1 MNAIWIA
8 VAAVSLLGL
17 AFGAILGY
25 ASRRFAVEDDPV
37 VEKIDEILPQ
47 SQCGQC
53 GYPGCRPYAEAISCN
68 GEKINRCAPGGE
80 AVMLKIAELL
90 NVEPQPLDGEAQELT
105 PAQMVAV
112 IDENNCI
119 GCTKCIQACPVDA
132 IVGATRAMHTVM
144 SDLCTAAIYVLIR
157 ARRTASRC
165 NRLQK
170 HLTPGNG
177 MSEHHS
183 RAYHSRGTPCL
194 SYSLHS
200 EKIKS
205 GISTAASIHR
215 R

>member
-1 MNAIWIA
+1 MNAILIA

-105 PAQMVAV
+105 PARMVAV

-144 SDLCTAAIYVLIR
+144 SDLCTG
-157 ARRTASRC
+157 C
-165 NRLQK
+165 NLCVDPCPTHCISLQPVAE
-170 HLTPGNG
+170 TPDSWKWDLNTIPVRIIPV
-177 MSEHHS
+177 EHH
-183 RAYHSRGTPCL
+183 A
-194 SYSLHS
+194 
-200 EKIKS
+200 
-205 GISTAASIHR
+205 
-215 R
+215 

>member
-90 NVEPQPLDGEAQELT
+90 NVEPQPLDLGYDSYLRCRVCGVGCDCQ
-105 PAQMVAV
+105 VDIV
-112 IDENNCI
+112 ITNLFI
-119 GCTKCIQACPVDA
+119 ALG
-132 IVGATRAMHTVM
+132 RA
-144 SDLCTAAIYVLIR
+144 
-157 ARRTASRC
+157 
-165 NRLQK
+165 
-170 HLTPGNG
+170 
-177 MSEHHS
+177 
-183 RAYHSRGTPCL
+183 
-194 SYSLHS
+194 
-200 EKIKS
+200 
-205 GISTAASIHR
+205 
-215 R
+215 